1 MTPVLRAY
9 LLAMAAPAVVLTAML
24 LVGPSAAPGD
34 PVLLVV
40 LLLLGAVASNFPVIV
55 SPRLK
60 TDAAPAV
67 YLAAVL
73 LFTPVTAV
81 ALIGGSR
88 LLGEGVLCFRRNPAT
103 GFHRRQPVDLVFN
116 TSRFMTAGAL
126 SALAY
131 GAAGASLAGAVVA
144 TAVMYAV
151 STGLDVI
158 AAADSKPTAA
168 LYVAGYLLAILSS
181 GRPWLAVV
189 MMVPIAAI
197 QLALTRSM
205 QLMEQ
210 TIAAVESMADV
221 VDRRDP
227 YTFQHSQSV
236 ADHAVRTA
244 RRLQL
249 PDKEVEVIRLAARVH
264 DLGKIEVPD
273 EVLHKQGRLTEAEFE
288 LMKKHPATGAEILAK
303 FPEYKR
309 GRELVLAHHERMD
322 GLGYPRG
329 LAGAAI
335 AFGAR
340 VIAVADSWDAMT
352 SDRPY
357 RKALDAEVA
366 LAELLRGRG
375 TQWDP

>member
-34 PVLLVV
+34 PVLLLV

-144 TAVMYAV
+144 GGGDDGSDRGHPARAHTIDAAHGADHRRGRVHGRCCRSPRPLHVPAFPER
-151 STGLDVI
+151 GRPRRAHRAP
-158 AAADSKPTAA
+158 AAA
-168 LYVAGYLLAILSS
+168 
-181 GRPWLAVV
+181 
-189 MMVPIAAI
+189 
-197 QLALTRSM
+197 
-205 QLMEQ
+205 
-210 TIAAVESMADV
+210 
-221 VDRRDP
+221 
-227 YTFQHSQSV
+227 
-236 ADHAVRTA
+236 A
-244 RRLQL
+244 R
-249 PDKEVEVIRLAARVH
+249 
-264 DLGKIEVPD
+264 
-273 EVLHKQGRLTEAEFE
+273 
-288 LMKKHPATGAEILAK
+288 
-303 FPEYKR
+303 
-309 GRELVLAHHERMD
+309 
-322 GLGYPRG
+322 
-329 LAGAAI
+329 
-335 AFGAR
+335 
-340 VIAVADSWDAMT
+340 
-352 SDRPY
+352 
-357 RKALDAEVA
+357 
-366 LAELLRGRG
+366 
-375 TQWDP
+375 

>member
-131 GAAGASLAGAVVA
+131 GAA
-144 TAVMYAV
+144 
-151 STGLDVI
+151 
-158 AAADSKPTAA
+158 AADSKPTAA

-236 ADHAVRTA
+236 ADHAV
-244 RRLQL
+244 
-249 PDKEVEVIRLAARVH
+249 
-264 DLGKIEVPD
+264 
-273 EVLHKQGRLTEAEFE
+273 
-288 LMKKHPATGAEILAK
+288 
-303 FPEYKR
+303 
-309 GRELVLAHHERMD
+309 
-322 GLGYPRG
+322 
-329 LAGAAI
+329 
-335 AFGAR
+335 
-340 VIAVADSWDAMT
+340 
-352 SDRPY
+352 
-357 RKALDAEVA
+357 
-366 LAELLRGRG
+366 
-375 TQWDP
+375 

>member
-131 GAAGASLAGAVVA
+131 GAAGAVLA

-151 STGLDVI
+151 STGLDVIAAGMHNRRHPWEIWAEI

-249 PDKEVEVIRLAARVH
+249 PDKEVELIRLAARVH
-264 DLGKIEVPD
+264 DLGKIEVP
-273 EVLHKQGRLTEAEFE
+273 
-288 LMKKHPATGAEILAK
+288 
-303 FPEYKR
+303 
-309 GRELVLAHHERMD
+309 
-322 GLGYPRG
+322 
-329 LAGAAI
+329 
-335 AFGAR
+335 
-340 VIAVADSWDAMT
+340 
-352 SDRPY
+352 
-357 RKALDAEVA
+357 
-366 LAELLRGRG
+366 
-375 TQWDP
+375 

>member
-1 MTPVLRAY
+1 MTPLLRAY

-24 LVGPSAAPGD
+24 LGQPAPGD
-34 PVLLVV
+34 PILLVV

-131 GAAGASLAGAVVA
+131 GATGASLAGAVVA

-158 AAADSKPTAA
+158 AAGMHNRRHPWEIWAEIAAADSKPT
-168 LYVAGYLLAILSS
+168 
-181 GRPWLAVV
+181 
-189 MMVPIAAI
+189 
-197 QLALTRSM
+197 
-205 QLMEQ
+205 
-210 TIAAVESMADV
+210 
-221 VDRRDP
+221 
-227 YTFQHSQSV
+227 
-236 ADHAVRTA
+236 
-244 RRLQL
+244 
-249 PDKEVEVIRLAARVH
+249 
-264 DLGKIEVPD
+264 
-273 EVLHKQGRLTEAEFE
+273 
-288 LMKKHPATGAEILAK
+288 
-303 FPEYKR
+303 
-309 GRELVLAHHERMD
+309 
-322 GLGYPRG
+322 
-329 LAGAAI
+329 
-335 AFGAR
+335 
-340 VIAVADSWDAMT
+340 
-352 SDRPY
+352 
-357 RKALDAEVA
+357 
-366 LAELLRGRG
+366 
-375 TQWDP
+375 

>member
-40 LLLLGAVASNFPVIV
+40 LLLLGA
-55 SPRLK
+55 
-60 TDAAPAV
+60 
-67 YLAAVL
+67 
-73 LFTPVTAV
+73 
-81 ALIGGSR
+81 
-88 LLGEGVLCFRRNPAT
+88 GVLCFRRNPAT

-244 RRLQL
+244 R
-249 PDKEVEVIRLAARVH
+249 
-264 DLGKIEVPD
+264 
-273 EVLHKQGRLTEAEFE
+273 
-288 LMKKHPATGAEILAK
+288 
-303 FPEYKR
+303 
-309 GRELVLAHHERMD
+309 
-322 GLGYPRG
+322 
-329 LAGAAI
+329 
-335 AFGAR
+335 
-340 VIAVADSWDAMT
+340 
-352 SDRPY
+352 
-357 RKALDAEVA
+357 
-366 LAELLRGRG
+366 
-375 TQWDP
+375 